1 MQHLYPATPA
11 RRTGAYPPDFLPLQ
25 SRAAGR
31 RAAAEIAT
39 WPGFA
44 VTSLH
49 DLKGLAA
56 TAGLGAV
63 YYKDESSRFGL
74 GSFKALGG
82 AYAVLRQIGRASCR
96 ERVCLRV
103 DLGGRRIIKKK
114 KTTQPNPTY
123 RHTHEPR
130 TTHTTL
136 PKK

>member
-1 MQHLYPATPA
+1 MPHLYTANPA

-31 RAAAEIAT
+31 RAAADIAT

-82 AYAVLRQIGRASCR
+82 ADAVLRLLQDHVAAAT
-96 ERVCLRV
+96 RVTPDSITGLALMAVRDRRSRV
-103 DLGGRRIIKKK
+103 
-114 KTTQPNPTY
+114 
-123 RHTHEPR
+123 
-130 TTHTTL
+130 
-136 PKK
+136 